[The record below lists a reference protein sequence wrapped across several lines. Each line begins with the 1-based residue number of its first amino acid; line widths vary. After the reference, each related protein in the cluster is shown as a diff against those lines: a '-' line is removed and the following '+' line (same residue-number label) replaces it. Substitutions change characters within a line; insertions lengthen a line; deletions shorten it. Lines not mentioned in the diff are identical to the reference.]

1 MTENSL
7 PRFHRLGRDVIAFC
21 DYNGRGI
28 APGTVFGRCLAD
40 LLLGRIGEDALPL
53 PVTPVEAAP
62 RRVLR
67 EAYYEV
73 GAQAAHLAG
82 ARF

>member
-1 MTENSL
+1 MNGPLAAGLDSTVL
-7 PRFHRLGRDVIAFC
+7 ARLRQ
-21 DYNGRGI
+21 
-28 APGTVFGRCLAD
+28 
-40 LLLGRIGEDALPL
+40 

-67 EAYYEV
+67 EACYEA